1 MSRKMLA
8 SVRGMQLSARGG
20 KIYWVVGTASF
31 MIWSPWDSFLWRNS
45 NWS

>member
-31 MIWSPWDSFLWRNS
+31 MFLLVS
-45 NWS
+45 LGFFFVAKF